1 MKNVLKESRAKILF
15 ILLLTFSA
23 LILGAC
29 AAQPERLWIKTP
41 GWSRAQLLRNTR
53 VGDPVQ
59 LAVDKD
65 GNVYVFYIAATEDGP
80 RIHIHAMDK
89 DANTLWRVTLTEIEL
104 SIPSEPKLILNG
116 EVLNL
121 YWVMLDNVYRVQV
134 DIHGEIVSPPEILS
148 GNVTVETFDV
158 ARDRDGNI
166 AVWFSQSEDQ
176 RGVFALEDG
185 EFVPVDRAG
194 IRADIQYDRNG
205 VLHAVW
211 ARPSSDRNRQDFYY
225 GAYPS
230 GTFKPG
236 IAEIGA
242 SPLISGTVIFEGP
255 HLGLDLTHAYI
266 FWSLTYLSGEEAG
279 TAETLFTYF
288 PIGHPEVASY
298 EQNLT
303 VPYSYDLHYDER
315 DSDAPPTGE
324 RVNLED
330 GFIGGGRYI
339 TQVNPG
345 PTVGEELVVA
355 FHARLGY
362 LLRKTQ
368 SQVSSVFLHDG
379 DNQGYQEL
387 SFTSSFSSQPSIFSD
402 EEGHLYLTWLEKGA
416 LPGWMVYFAS
426 TAPSLSNGL
435 GGVTVDDVGRVSAEA
450 VFGLLTGALLIPVAF
465 IWIIPAMI
473 VFVIV
478 TRLLRSDEK
487 VTDTK
492 GLITLSLT
500 LVALWVAK
508 ISVLP
513 GMRKYIPF
521 SAWIVFLPEWIR
533 TPLLFGVPFLIA
545 VVSLGLAWIISSR
558 EEAPTTYSIVIAYI
572 IIDAILTM
580 AIYGVL
586 IYAAF

>member
-1 MKNVLKESRAKILF
+1 VKNVLKESRAKILF

-23 LILGAC
+23 LVLGAC
-29 AAQPERLWIKTP
+29 AAQPARRWIKTP
-41 GWSRAQLLRNTR
+41 GWSRAQLIGNTR

-89 DANTLWRVTLTEIEL
+89 NANTLWGQTFTEIEL

-121 YWVMLDNVYRVQV
+121 YWVMLDRLYRVQV
-134 DIHGEIVSPPEILS
+134 DKHGEIVSPPEILS
-148 GNVTVETFDV
+148 GDVTVETYDV
-158 ARDRDGNI
+158 ARDQDGNI

-176 RGVFALEDG
+176 RGVFALESG
-185 EFVPVDRAG
+185 EILPVDRAG
-194 IRADIQYDRNG
+194 TRVDIQYDGNG

-211 ARPSSDRNRQDFYY
+211 ARPSLDRNRQDFYY

-230 GTFKPG
+230 GRFEPDFAK
-236 IAEIGA
+236 IAA
-242 SPLISGTVIFEGP
+242 SPPIYGTVIFEGP

-279 TAETLFTYF
+279 TAETIYSYF

-303 VPYSYDLHYDER
+303 VPYSYDLRYDER

-324 RVNLED
+324 RVHLED

-368 SQVSSVFLHDG
+368 SQVSSVFLQDG
-379 DNQGYQEL
+379 DNRGYQEL

-450 VFGLLTGALLIPVAF
+450 VFGFLTGALLIPVAF

-473 VFVIV
+473 VFVIFS
-478 TRLLRSDEK
+478 RLLRSDEK
-487 VTDTK
+487 ATDTR
-492 GLITLSLT
+492 GLLTLGFT

-513 GMRKYIPF
+513 GMRDYVPF

-533 TPLLFGVPFLIA
+533 TPLLLGVPFIIA
-545 VVSLGLAWIISSR
+545 VGSLVLAWIISSR
-558 EEAPTTYSIVIAYI
+558 EEEPTTYRIVVAYI

>member
-1 MKNVLKESRAKILF
+1 M
-15 ILLLTFSA
+15 LLLTFSA
-23 LILGAC
+23 LMLGAC
-29 AAQPERLWIKTP
+29 AAQPDRLWIKTP
-41 GWSRAQLLRNTR
+41 GWSRAQLMGNTR

-65 GNVYVFYIAATEDGP
+65 GSVFIFYIGATEDGP
-80 RIHIHAMDK
+80 RLHIHALDK
-89 DANTLWRVTLTEIEL
+89 DANTLWRETFTEIEL
-104 SIPSEPKLILNG
+104 SIPSEPKLILNS

-121 YWVMLDNVYRVQV
+121 YWVMLDSLYRVQV
-134 DIHGEIVSPPEILS
+134 DKHGEIVSSPEIIS
-148 GNVTVETFDV
+148 GDVGVETYDV

-176 RGVFALEDG
+176 RGVFALEGG
-185 EFVPVDRAG
+185 ELLPVDRAG
-194 IRADIQYDRNG
+194 TRVDIQYDGNG
-205 VLHAVW
+205 VLHVVW
-211 ARPSSDRNRQDFYY
+211 ARPSLSGNRHDFYY

-230 GTFKPG
+230 GTFEPG
-236 IAEIGA
+236 IAKIGA
-242 SPLISGTVIFEGP
+242 SPLVPGTVIFEGP

-266 FWSLTYLSGEEAG
+266 FWSITHLSGEEAG

-288 PIGHPEVASY
+288 PIGHPEVASI

-324 RVNLED
+324 RVNLGD

-339 TQVNPG
+339 TQINPG

-368 SQVSSVFLHDG
+368 SQVSSVFLQDG
-379 DNQGYQEL
+379 DNHGYQEL
-387 SFTSSFSSQPSIFSD
+387 SFTSSFSSQPAIFSD
-402 EEGHLYLTWLEKGA
+402 EDGHLYLTWLEKGA

-426 TAPSLSNGL
+426 TTPSLSDGL

-473 VFVIV
+473 VFVIFS
-478 TRLLRSDEK
+478 RLLRSDEK
-487 VTDTK
+487 ATDTR
-492 GLITLSLT
+492 GLLTLGFT

-513 GMRKYIPF
+513 GMRDYVPF

-533 TPLLFGVPFLIA
+533 TPLLLGVPFLIA
-545 VVSLGLAWIISSR
+545 IVSLGLAWIISSR
-558 EEAPTTYSIVIAYI
+558 EEEPTTYRIVVAYI
-572 IIDAILTM
+572 IIDAVLTM